1 MNRIARCAIVL
12 LVAGSASACQK
23 SSSEA
28 TPAPAASAAPV
39 PDEQL
44 MTPADFEDR
53 VATEIT
59 PENAEQ
65 ELDKIEKEIA
75 E

>member
-1 MNRIARCAIVL
+1 MKRILHCAIIL
-12 LVAGSASACQK
+12 LVGASVGACQK
-23 SSSEA
+23 SSGEA

-65 ELDKIEKEIA
+65 ELDKLEKEIA